1 MHKKVVLI
9 ASAKDFA
16 ASSSRYSSPLA
27 PPMALLCLGSYLTSH
42 DVPVELLD
50 VQMDFGLALTTEAAE
65 VVCQRVVRHLCD
77 EADRLL
83 WIGISEITSMGNG
96 VALACHIHAALP
108 EVPIIFGGYFP
119 STNYERL
126 LLENPA
132 ITAIVRSDGEDA
144 ALQISRCLAQG
155 RPFPTDQIPNLAWRE
170 GGEVRTSPFRP
181 VPLTDLPILDFTLL
195 HHRSAYQ
202 LIDLVTS
209 RGCPFKCTYCL
220 EKHMRPYATYAPEW
234 VAAQLEHL
242 ETLPELPDN
251 IFVYDPVFGLSRKQA
266 LEMSR
271 VMGGHRF
278 SYTVESRV
286 DVLHPEVIPALQQA
300 GVEMIYFGLESAST
314 ATLLRMQKVLT
325 ERSAGVYLRKAR
337 EVLAACF
344 EHNVTPL
351 IGFMLNFPG
360 DTEADYQASAAFVQE
375 LLQLHQEVTARTGVP
390 TGFLTLGGSTIVF
403 DGSVLAEQV
412 RAETVFPHL
421 VLQDE
426 TAVGT
431 RNVLSASPE
440 VDPDLTYEYQVR
452 ISAHEGVTPLAAER
466 QRAYAGFSLDHF
478 VKEHPE
484 VRDAEQVIIPRNR
497 RRKGEVVVSE
507 GHRSPAPAP
516 APATRRFR
524 LYNVGI
530 PKTGTTSVA
539 ALFRQHYRA
548 AHEYQFQETVEHVTA
563 WHNGTISPGA
573 FRAFLLR
580 RDVEGTLEVDSSSFN
595 HYYLDILIEEFP
607 DARFVFTVRD
617 CYSWLD
623 SYVNMLLRWRRHLEA
638 SGTEVPRWQAEY
650 GRLQFG
656 TFDPQ
661 VFASAE
667 ALRAHLPDLADRFL
681 QCWGDYNRRVLA
693 LLALLPQDRTLILRT
708 SELSAPLSLSRLADL
723 AGVPVETLAVRDGHG
738 NRAPQKL
745 DTLKLIGRARL
756 EQSAARHCLDVMGQ
770 LFPEPA
776 YHLDARLPHA
786 GRAYVHGSTWGR
798 LSRLVG
804 ESTTPQSPTEPG
816 LPESHSSP
824 RTGSGG

>member
-1 MHKKVVLI
+1 M
-9 ASAKDFA
+9 
-16 ASSSRYSSPLA
+16 
-27 PPMALLCLGSYLTSH
+27 
-42 DVPVELLD
+42 
-50 VQMDFGLALTTEAAE
+50 
-65 VVCQRVVRHLCD
+65 
-77 EADRLL
+77 
-83 WIGISEITSMGNG
+83 
-96 VALACHIHAALP
+96 
-108 EVPIIFGGYFP
+108 
-119 STNYERL
+119 
-126 LLENPA
+126 
-132 ITAIVRSDGEDA
+132 
-144 ALQISRCLAQG
+144 
-155 RPFPTDQIPNLAWRE
+155 
-170 GGEVRTSPFRP
+170 
-181 VPLTDLPILDFTLL
+181 L
-195 HHRSAYQ
+195 HHRRDYQ

-234 VAAQLEHL
+234 VASQLEHL

-300 GVEMIYFGLESAST
+300 GVEMIYFGLESASPS
-314 ATLLRMQKVLT
+314 TLLRMQKVLS
-325 ERSAGVYLRKAR
+325 ERSAQVYLRKAR

-375 LLQLHQEVTARTGVP
+375 ILQLHDEVTARTGIP

-403 DGSVLAEQV
+403 EGSILADQV
-412 RAETVFPHL
+412 HAETVFPHL

-440 VDPDLTYEYQVR
+440 VNPDLTYQYQVK
-452 ISAHEGVTPLAAER
+452 ICGHEGVTPLAAAR
-466 QRAYAGFSLDHF
+466 QRSYAGFSLDGL
-478 VKEHPE
+478 VKNHPE
-484 VRDAEQVIIPRNR
+484 MLDPEQVIVLRNR
-497 RRKGEVVVSE
+497 QKKGGRMVSAV
-507 GHRSPAPAP
+507 SATQQASTL
-516 APATRRFR
+516 TRRFR

-548 AHEYQFQETVEHVTA
+548 AHEYQFQATVEHVTG
-563 WHNGTISPGA
+563 WHNGTISPDA

-580 RDVEGTLEVDSSSFN
+580 RDAEGTLEVDSSSFN

-623 SYVNMLLRWRRHLEA
+623 SYLNMLLRWRRHLEET
-638 SGTEVPRWQAEY
+638 GTEVPRWQAEY
-650 GRLQFG
+650 GRVQFG
-656 TFDPQ
+656 VFDPQ
-661 VFASAE
+661 GFTSPE
-667 ALRAHLPDLADRFL
+667 ALREHLPDLADRFL
-681 QCWGDYNRRVLA
+681 QCWGNYNRRVLS
-693 LLALLPQDRTLILRT
+693 LLALLPEERTLIVRT
-708 SELSAPLSLSRLADL
+708 SELSASLSRLADF
-723 AGVPVETLAVRDGHG
+723 AGVPHETLAARDSHG

-745 DTLKLIGRARL
+745 DILKLVGRARL
-756 EQSAARHCLDVMGQ
+756 EQSATRHCLDVMER
-770 LFPEPA
+770 LFPEPV
-776 YHLDARLPHA
+776 YRLDARLPHA

-798 LSRLVG
+798 LARLVG
-804 ESTTPQSPTEPG
+804 
-816 LPESHSSP
+816 
-824 RTGSGG
+824 TGNGGGNR